1 MISSYNEWGTLQKI
15 VVGDASWANWPVT
28 DPVFSQEST
37 KTTWTETSV
46 PTGAVPQW
54 IINETNQDLDQL
66 CTVLTQLGVEVV
78 RPEPMNF
85 QAHDGLYNYCP
96 RDRLIVHGSTV
107 IDPAMMYPCRDMEL
121 QCYHDII
128 QQAQRII
135 HMPRDQG
142 MILDAANVL
151 RLGPKHMLFL
161 ESASG
166 NRAAYEWLCKQ
177 LPDVDIE
184 LCNFYAGVHID
195 STIVALR
202 DGLVLLNASRV
213 SPDTVPSV
221 FKNWDKIWV
230 DDVVPQDFYQYPYAS
245 KWIGLNMLSID
256 PNTVIVDSAQTDLIQ
271 TLQQRKF
278 AVIPMQLRHSRTLGG
293 GFHCVTLDLVR
304 EHSADQDLTK

>member
-1 MISSYNEWGTLQKI
+1 MISSYNEWSALQRI
-15 VVGDASWANWPVT
+15 VVGDATWANWPVT
-28 DPVFSQEST
+28 DPVFSQEHT
-37 KTTWTETSV
+37 KTTWTQTPV
-46 PTGAVPQW
+46 PAGAVPQW

-66 CTVLTQLGVEVV
+66 CTVLIQLGVEVV
-78 RPEPMNF
+78 RPEPLNF
-85 QAHDGLYNYCP
+85 QMHDGLYNYCP

-121 QCYHDII
+121 QCYHDILKH
-128 QQAQRII
+128 AARII

-151 RLGPKHMLFL
+151 RLGPNNMLFL

-166 NRAAYEWLCKQ
+166 NQAAHKWLCKQ

-213 SPDTVPSV
+213 SQDSVPRV

-230 DDVVPQDFYQYPYAS
+230 NNIVSQDFYQYPYAS
-245 KWIGLNMLSID
+245 KWIGLNMLSVD
-256 PNTVIVDSAQTDLIQ
+256 ADTVIVDSAQTDLIQ

-278 AVIPMQLRHSRTLGG
+278 TVIPMQLRHSRTLGG
-293 GFHCVTLDLVR
+293 GFHCVTLDLKR
-304 EHSADQDLTK
+304 QD